1 MQQNNNDNN
10 APKQDAFPPANIGNA
25 SNPAPD
31 EGAGEGA
38 QLIDKKGEKYLR
50 EVASPEDYPDEQ
62 DWEDANKVIEKE
74 NSGGEGNNQ

>member
-1 MQQNNNDNN
+1 MQQNNNDNS

-25 SNPAPD
+25 SNPTPD
-31 EGAGEGA
+31 EGAGEGV

-62 DWEDANKVIEKE
+62 DWEEANKIIEKE
-74 NSGGEGNNQ
+74 KAGSEDNNQ